1 MVCLTRAMILIKTF
15 LLTFHNHPSTLTL
28 TYYYSSYY
36 YYYYYSLYS
45 MYMIPTIKKKEHLQS
60 VANHRLFNKGELSLA
75 TFINRDRQHVFPSH
89 LSIKSSLGLI
99 KSLKKE
105 SFDWFTHSL
114 SPFCLCTTRGGGD
127 EEEQWKGW
135 VSFFFVTKTKIDGMK
150 QKIPFDSHT
159 TPSFSYAAVSEF
171 SFFFFFFSR
180 WCN

>member
-1 MVCLTRAMILIKTF
+1 MKRERVWSFHRHLSFHLILIQVTLVILKNMPRHSMVCLTRAMILIKTF

-75 TFINRDRQHVFPSH
+75 TFISRDRQHVFPSH

-105 SFDWFTHSL
+105 SFDWFTHTL
-114 SPFCLCTTRGGGD
+114 SPFCLCTTRGGGM
-127 EEEQWKGW
+127 KRNNGK
-135 VSFFFVTKTKIDGMK
+135 VGFLFFL
-150 QKIPFDSHT
+150 
-159 TPSFSYAAVSEF
+159 
-171 SFFFFFFSR
+171 
-180 WCN
+180 